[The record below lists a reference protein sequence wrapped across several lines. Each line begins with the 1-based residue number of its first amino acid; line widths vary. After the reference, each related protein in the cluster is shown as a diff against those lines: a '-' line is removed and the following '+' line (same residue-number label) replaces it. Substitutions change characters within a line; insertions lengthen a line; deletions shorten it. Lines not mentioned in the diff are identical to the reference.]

1 MIIMLLFV
9 VLLNNV
15 SSVNNLVLKF
25 ASNYYGFMAKS
36 MIKKNE
42 EITLIDHILKLLDD
56 TSGSIILWH
65 DRAIACSVR
74 RYAKGQ
80 DRDAW
85 RKLLASRAYASQ
97 V

>member
-1 MIIMLLFV
+1 M
-9 VLLNNV
+9 
-15 SSVNNLVLKF
+15 
-25 ASNYYGFMAKS
+25 
-36 MIKKNE
+36 KK
-42 EITLIDHILKLLDD
+42 ITLINHILKLLDL

-65 DRAIACSVR
+65 DRAIACPVR

>member
-1 MIIMLLFV
+1 M
-9 VLLNNV
+9 
-15 SSVNNLVLKF
+15 
-25 ASNYYGFMAKS
+25 
-36 MIKKNE
+36 
-42 EITLIDHILKLLDD
+42 TLIDHILKLLDD
-56 TSGSIILWH
+56 NSGSIILWH
-65 DRAIACSVR
+65 DRAIACPVR